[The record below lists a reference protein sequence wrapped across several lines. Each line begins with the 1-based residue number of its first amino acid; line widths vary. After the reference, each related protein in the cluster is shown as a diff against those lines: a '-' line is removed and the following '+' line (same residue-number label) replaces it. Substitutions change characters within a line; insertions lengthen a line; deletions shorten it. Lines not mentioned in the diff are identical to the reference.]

1 MFRLELRMCT
11 CKRAK
16 SKRKKNEMNLRNV
29 GGGGLFIMRFRN
41 GLGTRTVGGNTN
53 SIHL

>member
-1 MFRLELRMCT
+1 MFRLELRMCM

-41 GLGTRTVGGNTN
+41 GLGISTVGGNA
-53 SIHL
+53 IRIYL